1 MSMRLRPVCRT
12 LQLGI
17 SLGLCLL
24 ATLPAVAGGES
35 IPGAADTT
43 VQTRPVFVGGDVR
56 RPGSFPYESG
66 MTVQHAI
73 AAAGGLRAADVETL
87 PIYFELGRLREKL
100 RQSQETLGLVI
111 IRRARLLAERD
122 DKQDFELPAT
132 AQFALNEG
140 KAKQAYESEKTL
152 LKQRAESQHS
162 QVDMLERQIG
172 LFKEEIAALEAQSAA
187 KEKESELIAEER
199 QRVESLM
206 QRGLTPNS
214 GRSIELQRIVV
225 QIEGERRAL
234 ATNIVKARQE
244 IARVE
249 QAIAN
254 LASQRQLEITGLL
267 KETDDTISNLTV
279 AVEETRISLAEAQEV
294 LPSGSAMPA
303 ATSRSE
309 FIVRRGGDENLTIAA
324 RPDTPLLPGDVVDVP
339 RR

>member
-1 MSMRLRPVCRT
+1 
-12 LQLGI
+12 LQWSVGI
-17 SLGLCLL
+17 GLSLL
-24 ATLPAVAGGES
+24 ANLPAMAGGEFAS
-35 IPGAADTT
+35 RADDKSAE
-43 VQTRPVFVGGDVR
+43 TRPVFVAGDVR
-56 RPGSFPYESG
+56 RPGPFPYQKG

-73 AAAGGLRAADVETL
+73 AAAGGLRAVDLETL
-87 PIYFELGRLREKL
+87 PVYFELGRLREKL
-100 RQSQETLGLVI
+100 RQSQESLGLLM

-122 DKQDFELPAT
+122 DKRDFELPSGVQSVLGADKAT
-132 AQFALNEG
+132 R
-140 KAKQAYESEKTL
+140 AYESERAL

-162 QVDMLERQIG
+162 QADMLERQIG
-172 LFKEEIAALEAQSAA
+172 LFKEEIAALEGQSAS
-187 KEKESELIAEER
+187 KEKEGELVTEER

-254 LASQRQLEITGLL
+254 LANQRQLEVTGLL
-267 KETDDTISNLTV
+267 KETDDTIGNLTV
-279 AVEETRISLAEAQEV
+279 AVEETRISLAQAQEV
-294 LPSGSAMPA
+294 LPIGS
-303 ATSRSE
+303 TSPTGASQAK
-309 FIVRRGGDENLTIAA
+309 FIVRRGGDQNLTIAA
-324 RPDTPLLPGDVVDVP
+324 GPDTPLLPGDVVDVP